1 MSVIEYVCFKIRLFK
16 NFPIPGERHGKNFAR
31 PDPLELGLRCY
42 CIMKVD
48 VVTKMVFT
56 LNLYH
61 FARFL
66 GSFMEWTRH

>member
-1 MSVIEYVCFKIRLFK
+1 MSVLRYACLKFSQSRESDM
-16 NFPIPGERHGKNFAR
+16 ERIFAR